1 MPDNKNLQSKN
12 IENERSAEIK
22 HAEEAEKKVEKGAPA
37 PEKEVKIEISP
48 ADKEKV
54 LDEVAQAEKNAKAS
68 GAFAVSAVQQKHQQ
82 RAKRIESILANG
94 LADLYIKMPADK
106 QQEFKLA
113 GEQTA
118 RKINSLLDQ
127 AKVKIKE
134 IVGLIRKWLLIIP
147 GVNKFFL
154 EQEAKIK
161 ADEIMNIRR
170 QTTDDRQQD

>member
-1 MPDNKNLQSKN
+1 MPDIKNLYQKN
-12 IENERSAEIK
+12 IEKEKSIEVEQIK
-22 HAEEAEKKVEKGAPA
+22 EKFEKGVPV
-37 PEKEVKIEISP
+37 PEKEAKIEISP

-54 LDEVAQAEKNAKAS
+54 LDEVAQAEKETKAS
-68 GAFAVSAVQQKHQQ
+68 GAFAVSAVQQKYQQ
-82 RAKRIESILANG
+82 REKQIESILANG
-94 LADLYIKMPADK
+94 LADLYVKMPADK

-127 AKVKIKE
+127 AKIKIKE
-134 IVGLIRKWLLIIP
+134 IIDLIRKWLLIIP

-161 ADEIMNIRR
+161 ADEIMRIKNG
-170 QTTDDRQQD
+170 

>member
-1 MPDNKNLQSKN
+1 MPDIKNLYQKN
-12 IENERSAEIK
+12 IEKEKSIEVEQIK
-22 HAEEAEKKVEKGAPA
+22 EKFEKGAFV
-37 PEKEVKIEISP
+37 PEKEAKIEISS

-54 LDEVAQAEKNAKAS
+54 LDEVAQAEKETKDS
-68 GAFAVSAVQQKHQQ
+68 GPALAGLGAVQQKYQQ
-82 RAKRIESILANG
+82 REKQIESILANG

-118 RKINSLLDQ
+118 HKINSLLDQ

-134 IVGLIRKWLLIIP
+134 IIDLIRKWLLIIP

-161 ADEIMNIRR
+161 ADEVMRLKNPKL
-170 QTTDDRQQD
+170 

>member
-1 MPDNKNLQSKN
+1 MPDIKNLYQKN
-12 IENERSAEIK
+12 IEKEKSIEVEQIK
-22 HAEEAEKKVEKGAPA
+22 EKFEKGVPV
-37 PEKEVKIEISP
+37 PEKEAKIEISS

-54 LDEVAQAEKNAKAS
+54 LDEVAQAEKETKAS
-68 GAFAVSAVQQKHQQ
+68 GAFAVSAVQQKYQQ
-82 RAKRIESILANG
+82 REKQIESILSNG

-127 AKVKIKE
+127 VKVKIKE
-134 IVGLIRKWLLIIP
+134 IIDLIRKWLLIIP

-161 ADEIMNIRR
+161 ADEVMRLKNPKS
-170 QTTDDRQQD
+170 